1 MNDPKVN
8 LFISYSHK
16 DKDYQS
22 ELLTHLS
29 PIRRNKHFDTWHDGQ
44 IDAGDDW
51 ENKIVSALKEADII
65 LLLISANFI
74 DSEYCYV
81 KEMEIGLSRHKIGE
95 AIVIPVLI
103 KNCFWQETPFA
114 NIQAVPSSPIDSFD
128 NKDDA
133 FTEIAETINKEVN
146 FQFHLKKGDQLLN
159 TKKYAEAKEQY
170 ELAEKIKSN
179 KVVEKRLEKV
189 GQIENGT
196 FENSPTKEAN
206 FNVIN
211 DARFISDGFI
221 GLQKQINTIES
232 SVTSGRGYERLAV
245 LGHLPSFMRI
255 NPLKEAVG
263 RILYYNW
270 EPEYYI
276 PDYVKLVNER
286 SQFFKAYIENGG
298 ISRDIFFKKSI
309 SNYVNHRF
317 TFHDK
322 NEDPIEEIEERLK
335 TLKHYNRERNYYLYL
350 IEEEKTVP
358 KFILKT
364 NVGLVIDLRTT
375 EVNKHFTHSIDGLF
389 TQSDDIIREFTRKF
403 SNLIDS
409 QNINRVQANDEF
421 LSDLL
426 DKIQSFKNEN

>member
-1 MNDPKVN
+1 MKEPKIN

-16 DKDYQS
+16 DTDYKNK
-22 ELLTHLS
+22 LLTHLS
-29 PIRRNKHFDTWHDGQ
+29 PISRNKNFDAWHDGQ

-51 ENKIVSALKEADII
+51 ENKIIGALKEADII
-65 LLLISANFI
+65 LFLISANFI
-74 DSEYCYV
+74 QSEYCYV
-81 KEMEIGLSRHKIGE
+81 KEMDIALSRHKKGE
-95 AIVIPVLI
+95 AIVIPVLM
-103 KNCFWQETPFA
+103 KNCLWQETPFA
-114 NIQAVPSSPIDSFD
+114 SIQAVPASPIDSFS
-128 NKDDA
+128 NEDDA
-133 FTEIAETINKEVN
+133 FTEIAEAISKEVN
-146 FQFHLKKGDQLLN
+146 FQFHIKKGDEFLKTN
-159 TKKYAEAKEQY
+159 NYSASREQY
-170 ELAEKIKSN
+170 ELAENIKSN
-179 KVVEKRLEKV
+179 KIVDKRKEKV

-196 FENSPTKEAN
+196 FEQTPVKATN

-211 DARFISDGFI
+211 DAMFISDGFI

-245 LGHLPSFMRI
+245 LGHLPSFMRLS
-255 NPLKEAVG
+255 PLKEEVG

-286 SQFFKAYIENGG
+286 SKFFREYIDNGG

-309 SNYVNHRF
+309 SNYVSHRF

-322 NEDPIEEIEERLK
+322 NEDPIEEIEERLN
-335 TLKHYNRERNYYLYL
+335 TLKHYNKKRNYYLYL

-389 TQSDDIIREFTRKF
+389 TQSEDIIKEFTRKF
-403 SNLIDS
+403 SNLIDN
-409 QNINRVQANDEF
+409 QNINRVEANDKF
-421 LSDLL
+421 LSELL